1 MIEELL
7 FHHYMPPSAKAIV
20 LPPFG
25 VPMVILALGMAPEWI
40 AGTAAM
46 NCKLR
51 IANCGLSSET
61 QRHATSSGSRRSK
74 TRRGERPRQ
83 GKAETGAT
91 I

>member
-7 FHHYMPPSAKAIV
+7 FHHYMPSSAKAIV

-46 NCKLR
+46 D
-51 IANCGLSSET
+51 CGL
-61 QRHATSSGSRRSK
+61 RVAD
-74 TRRGERPRQ
+74 
-83 GKAETGAT
+83 
-91 I
+91 